1 MQVRFDAGV
10 ASAHASKATGR
21 ADSLTGL
28 TSGAGA
34 QDISAAYGVMC
45 QFLAPNFMDMADAMD
60 EALES
65 VRSQIASAAS
75 GLTSGTQNM
84 ADVDVETDT
93 DFGNLRGN
101 VEGL

>member
-45 QFLAPNFMDMADAMD
+45 QFLAPDFMSMADAMD
-60 EALES
+60 EALDG
-65 VRSQIASAAS
+65 VRSRISSAAG
-75 GLTSGTQNM
+75 GLTAGTQDM
-84 ADVDVETDT
+84 ADVDADAGAGFE
-93 DFGNLRGN
+93 NLQGN

>member
-28 TSGAGA
+28 TSGVGA

-45 QFLAPNFMDMADAMD
+45 QFLAPDFMSMAGAMD

-65 VRSQIASAAS
+65 VRSHISSAA
-75 GLTSGTQNM
+75 GALTSGTQDM
-84 ADVDVETDT
+84 AEVDVDAGASFE
-93 DFGNLRGN
+93 NLQGN
-101 VEGL
+101 VERL